1 MRTTSF
7 LKLALAA
14 MLIATPAEMCGQ
26 SFLKK
31 LGKGLDKV
39 LSAGSTSKQNQKKPA
54 ATAQNKTVATN
65 QNAGGDIVIGD
76 MLIRPY
82 GDNPNC
88 GFQFV
93 MARRE
98 GEYVNI
104 YFYLVNKNNQPLN
117 NLWMRNY
124 GDDAVKANNLSGAA
138 YQVARLSFGSQSSSE
153 GLSTNI
159 PAQGKVLG
167 CISLANIMMGTEHI
181 SDIHINLS
189 AAIGMDASRKAFGFL
204 LNTMP
209 ITEFVLKK
217 GGLGNL
223 DFTKPISQLPK
234 SVRGLYDKFEVE
246 TVMNEMEGYEETY
259 VNFTLNGKKVMTG
272 ISDSEGTEKILSS
285 LTAEAPIVF
294 TPRGIYPGMTVQKAF
309 EKGAI
314 YGREGWMEG
323 LRENKYWMQYEG
335 QMTPAGQQKY
345 QKACEVYEK
354 QLDRNPNA
362 TFSSNILAT
371 DFKPDAK
378 IFNIM
383 LYF

>member
-1 MRTTSF
+1 M
-7 LKLALAA
+7 
-14 MLIATPAEMCGQ
+14 
-26 SFLKK
+26 
-31 LGKGLDKV
+31 
-39 LSAGSTSKQNQKKPA
+39 
-54 ATAQNKTVATN
+54 
-65 QNAGGDIVIGD
+65 
-76 MLIRPY
+76 
-82 GDNPNC
+82 
-88 GFQFV
+88 
-93 MARRE
+93 
-98 GEYVNI
+98 
-104 YFYLVNKNNQPLN
+104 
-117 NLWMRNY
+117 
-124 GDDAVKANNLSGAA
+124 
-138 YQVARLSFGSQSSSE
+138 
-153 GLSTNI
+153 
-159 PAQGKVLG
+159 G

-189 AAIGMDASRKAFGFL
+189 AAIGRDASRKAFGFL

-294 TPRGIYPGMTVQKAF
+294 TPKGIYPGMPLKEAF
-309 EKGAI
+309 ARGVTFA
-314 YGREGWMEG
+314 REGWMEG
-323 LRENKYWMQYEG
+323 LRENKYWMQYDAT
-335 QMTPAGQQKY
+335 MTPAGLQKN
-345 QKACEVYEK
+345 QKACDIYER
-354 QLDRNPNA
+354 QLDTNPNA
-362 TFSSNILAT
+362 TFSSNITAK
-371 DFKPDAK
+371 DFKPDGK

>member
-1 MRTTSF
+1 MKISSIS
-7 LKLALAA
+7 KVALAL
-14 MLIATPAEMCGQ
+14 MLMATPAEMCGQ

-31 LGKGLDKV
+31 LGKGLEKV
-39 LSAGSTSKQNQKKPA
+39 LSTPSSSSQNQKKPTA
-54 ATAQNKTVATN
+54 AVQKSTTAAQKPV
-65 QNAGGDIVIGD
+65 GDIVIGD

-88 GFQFV
+88 DIQFV

-124 GDDAVKANNLSGAA
+124 GDDAVKANSLSGAA

-204 LNTMP
+204 LNQTLV
-209 ITEFVLKK
+209 TEFVLKK

-223 DFTKPISQLPK
+223 DFTRPVSQFPK
-234 SVRGLYDKFEVE
+234 SVRGLYDKIETE
-246 TVMNEMEGYEETY
+246 TVLNEMEGYEETY
-259 VNFTLNGKKVMTG
+259 VNFMLNGKKVMTG

>member
-1 MRTTSF
+1 MKISSIS
-7 LKLALAA
+7 KVALAL
-14 MLIATPAEMCGQ
+14 MLMATPAEMCGQ

-31 LGKGLDKV
+31 LGKGLEKV
-39 LSAGSTSKQNQKKPA
+39 LSTPSSSSQNQKKPTTAVQKSTTA
-54 ATAQNKTVATN
+54 AQKPV
-65 QNAGGDIVIGD
+65 GDIVIGD

-88 GFQFV
+88 DIQFV

-98 GEYVNI
+98 GEHVNI

-124 GDDAVKANNLSGAA
+124 GDDAVKANSLSGAA
-138 YQVARLSFGSQSSSE
+138 IQVARLSFGQQSSSE

-159 PAQGKVLG
+159 PARGKVQG
-167 CISLANIMMGTEHI
+167 CISLANVTLGTEHI
-181 SDIHINLS
+181 ADVHINLS
-189 AAIGMDASRKAFGFL
+189 AAIGANASRNSFGFL

-223 DFTKPISQLPK
+223 DFTKPISQFPK

-246 TVMNEMEGYEETY
+246 TVLNEMEGYEETY
-259 VNFTLNGKKVMTG
+259 VNFTLNGEKVMTG
-272 ISDSEGTEKILSS
+272 MSDSEGAEKILSS

-294 TPRGIYPGMTVQKAF
+294 TPRGIYPGMPIKEAYKT
-309 EKGAI
+309 GATF
-314 YGREGWMEG
+314 GREGWMEG